1 VIGEHRRIFSMRPS
15 ADRDGA
21 PRPEQVQVRELTERL
36 CADFDDAYWLKHDQE
51 AAFPHAF
58 YRSVADAGLLG
69 IAMPE
74 AYGGSGLG
82 ITEAA
87 VMMQAIA
94 QSGAGMSGA
103 SAVHMNIFG
112 LNPVVKFGTEEQK
125 QRLLP
130 PLIRGE
136 HKACFAVTEP
146 DAGLNTTQINTTAER
161 VGDRY
166 VIRGQKTWISTAQ
179 VAHKALILA
188 RTTPLDRIRRKTD
201 GLSLFY
207 TDLDR
212 SRVEVRVIHKM
223 GRHAVDSNQVFFDG
237 LEVPVQDM
245 IGDENDGF
253 RLILH
258 GFNPERILIAAEAI
272 GIGRAALSR
281 ASRYARERVV
291 FGRPIGQNQGIQHPL
306 ARCWMTLEAADLM
319 TLKAASRYDRGEAC
333 GAEANAAKYL
343 AAEAAFTAC
352 ETAVMTHGGMGYAAD
367 YHVERFLRECLVSRL
382 APVSPH
388 MILNFIA
395 EKVLGLPRSY

>member
-1 VIGEHRRIFSMRPS
+1 MDF
-15 ADRDGA
+15 AYT
-21 PRPEQVQVRELTERL
+21 PEQVQVRELTERL

-112 LNPVVKFGTEEQK
+112 LNPVVKFGTDEQK
-125 QRLLP
+125 QRMLP
-130 PLIRGE
+130 PRIRGE

-146 DAGLNTTQINTTAER
+146 DAGLNTTQIKTTAER

-166 VIRGQKTWISTAQ
+166 VISGRETWISTAQ
-179 VAHKALILA
+179 VAHKGLILA

-223 GRHAVDSNQVFFDG
+223 GRHAVDFNQVFFDG
-237 LEVPVQDM
+237 LEVPVRDL

-258 GFNPERILIAAEAI
+258 GLNRSGDFTSLPRRSASAGQRCHARPATLASGWSSAGRSVRTRASSTRW
-272 GIGRAALSR
+272 RAA
-281 ASRYARERVV
+281 
-291 FGRPIGQNQGIQHPL
+291 G
-306 ARCWMTLEAADLM
+306 
-319 TLKAASRYDRGEAC
+319 
-333 GAEANAAKYL
+333 
-343 AAEAAFTAC
+343 
-352 ETAVMTHGGMGYAAD
+352 
-367 YHVERFLRECLVSRL
+367 
-382 APVSPH
+382 
-388 MILNFIA
+388 
-395 EKVLGLPRSY
+395 